1 MLHHALNM
9 SVVRE
14 LDSLQADVPVQGGN
28 RAKKILCPTHQPPVR
43 LLVAAASSA
52 HKVACVRREVCK
64 VQSPDDLHP
73 MAVWKK
79 TDSSCVDFVAAV

>member
-1 MLHHALNM
+1 M
-9 SVVRE
+9 R
-14 LDSLQADVPVQGGN
+14 
-28 RAKKILCPTHQPPVR
+28 RVR

-79 TDSSCVDFVAAV
+79 QTPVALTLWPQFDMSR